1 MAAEI
6 VMPKFGFSMEL
17 GTLVEWKVKVGDPV
31 KRNDPIAEI
40 ESEKLT
46 NTANSTIDGVVAA
59 LLMEEGDEAPCGTPI
74 AIIAAEGEDI
84 AAAAAS
90 AGAKAAEAA
99 AEPAAEAPAAEA
111 PAPDKAVTPRAQVLA
126 ERKGIAVSALAGSG
140 QGGAVTIDDVRNAGS
155 AGAAAP
161 KELPKIAP
169 RALKYAEDN
178 DLDYSNVKGTG
189 RLGLITI
196 KDLKEQA
203 VKKAAPAPAAPAS
216 SPEPAP
222 AAPVSSAPAG
232 EAVAMTNMQK
242 AVFKS
247 MYQSL
252 QESAQ
257 MTQFADAD
265 MAAAKALYQ
274 ELKPKYAK
282 AGIKLTYTAMII
294 KAVAMALEAHEDMR
308 IQVVDDKHITYLD
321 KIDIGVAV
329 DVPGGLTVPVIR
341 EANLKDLR
349 TICRDLA
356 DISERARNKTL
367 VAEDFGGSVMTVTNL
382 GNQGVK
388 YFTPILNYPESVIL
402 GTGCMTDTPVVV
414 NGGIFVH
421 PVLGLSL
428 TFDHRVINGLP
439 AAKFLAEITKNLAD
453 FRWV

>member
-46 NTANSTIDGVVAA
+46 NTANSTIDGVIAA

-90 AGAKAAEAA
+90 AGAKAAPAA
-99 AEPAAEAPAAEA
+99 AEPAAEAPAA
-111 PAPDKAVTPRAQVLA
+111 DKAVTPRAQVLA
-126 ERKGIAVSALAGSG
+126 DRKGIDASALTGTG
-140 QGGAVTIDDVRNAGS
+140 QGGAVTIDDVRNAGAS
-155 AGAAAP
+155 PAEKPA
-161 KELPKIAP
+161 ELPKIAP

-203 VKKAAPAPAAPAS
+203 VKKAAAPAAAPAPAAPA
-216 SPEPAP
+216 PAP
-222 AAPVSSAPAG
+222 AAPAG

-247 MYQSL
+247 MYSSL
-252 QESAQ
+252 QETAQ
-257 MTQFADAD
+257 MTQFSDAD

-294 KAVAMALEAHEDMR
+294 KAVAMALEEHEEMR
-308 IQVVDDKHITYLD
+308 IQVVDDKHICYLD

-349 TICRDLA
+349 AICRDLT

-388 YFTPILNYPESVIL
+388 YFTPILNRPESVIL

-414 NGGIFVH
+414 DGGIFVH
-421 PVLGLSL
+421 PILGLSL

-439 AAKFLAEITKNLAD
+439 AAKFLADIRKNLTD